1 MDEDNDEEEYPELG
15 ALEDCP
21 ICGRENNPD
30 ECDSCEHH
38 WADQMNGEIG
48 SIHPKFLEFA
58 SAWDVAIK
66 TMDEI
71 LNPIFETPDDK
82 AEKQFDEILDRYGFS
97 EYAPGINASTAFT
110 DLVECFV
117 GEERAGGLGGMGL
130 SIEQTIYL
138 EDTDKID
145 LGIKKI
151 HDLLAELRENFL
163 NDKSDK
169 SPSS

>member
-1 MDEDNDEEEYPELG
+1 MPQDKDNDEEEYPELG

-21 ICGRENNPD
+21 ICGRESNPD
-30 ECDSCEHH
+30 EQDSCKHH
-38 WADQMNGEIG
+38 WADQIDDEIG
-48 SIHPKFLEFA
+48 SIDPKFLEFV
-58 SAWDVAIK
+58 SAWDVAIE

-71 LNPIFETPDDK
+71 LEPIFENSDDK
-82 AEKQFDEILDRYGFS
+82 AQKRFDEILDRYGFS

-130 SIEQTIYL
+130 SIEKTIFL
-138 EDTDKID
+138 ENTDKID

-151 HDLLAELRENFL
+151 HDLVAELREIFL
-163 NDKSDK
+163 NDKA
-169 SPSS
+169 

>member
-1 MDEDNDEEEYPELG
+1 MDEDNNEEEYPELG

-21 ICGRENNPD
+21 ICGRESNPD
-30 ECDSCEHH
+30 EQDSCKHQ
-38 WADQMNGEIG
+38 WADQIDDEIG
-48 SIHPKFLEFA
+48 SIDPKFLEFV
-58 SAWDVAIK
+58 SAWDVAIE

-71 LNPIFETPDDK
+71 LEPIFENADDK
-82 AEKQFDEILDRYGFS
+82 AQKRFDEILDRYRFS
-97 EYAPGINASTAFT
+97 EYDYAPDISASTAFT
-110 DLVECFV
+110 VLVECFV

-151 HDLLAELRENFL
+151 HDLVAELRKNF
-163 NDKSDK
+163 
-169 SPSS
+169 